1 MKIPIF
7 KSKILIISAL
17 ATSMLIAPASLT
29 AQGEENFFYYAS
41 LYKDARLASGN
52 SMPRL
57 NEIPAVASRHLV
69 KNYQRAADA
78 TWTRKSGGYVA
89 SFEQQGNLIQVN
101 YDQVGNF
108 QYSVRFLEFQA
119 LGTEICR
126 QITKTYPSYT
136 VDIVAEIKSEFRTE
150 FILTLKNEFSMK
162 GLMISNGQVRV
173 IDDLVYATR

>member
-17 ATSMLIAPASLT
+17 AVSTLAAPVSLT

-41 LYKDARLASGN
+41 LYKGARLASGN

-69 KNYQRAADA
+69 KNYQRAAEA
-78 TWTRKSGGYVA
+78 SWTRKPGGYVA
-89 SFEQQGNLIQVN
+89 TIEQQGNLVQVN

-108 QYSVRFLEFQA
+108 QYSVRFLEFEA
-119 LGTEICR
+119 LGTEVCR
-126 QITKTYPSYT
+126 QITKNYPSYK
-136 VDIVAEIKSEFRTE
+136 VDIVAEVKSEFRTE

-162 GLMISNGQVRV
+162 GLMVRNGQIQV